1 MSGRKKLF
9 IFAIVISLLFHI
21 GLLFMVNHV
30 RWLFPAEA
38 VTGKPEYQD
47 IELTFPENKPR
58 PQPRTI
64 VENQNENNEV
74 PRNADLLSDKNS
86 SARNPE
92 KTQKTSPNNPMIKGN
107 SALVRDLSNLSA
119 PKRKWEP
126 IMPSGKR
133 AFSANALVGK
143 QVDRS
148 DKETNA
154 RKGRSGKNK
163 RWRTQSASRG
173 LNRFR
178 QRQFSVNEVG
188 ALSLSTY
195 KWAWAPY
202 INKLKYK
209 HRSVWFAPPAYNR
222 LGLIHGKTKI
232 FFEISRDGKLL
243 SLKVLEHSGHKS
255 LEEASVASIRSTF
268 PFLPLPP
275 DFPDEKLGITAT
287 LYYPDLRKGR

>member
-1 MSGRKKLF
+1 
-9 IFAIVISLLFHI
+9 
-21 GLLFMVNHV
+21 
-30 RWLFPAEA
+30 
-38 VTGKPEYQD
+38 
-47 IELTFPENKPR
+47 
-58 PQPRTI
+58 
-64 VENQNENNEV
+64 
-74 PRNADLLSDKNS
+74 
-86 SARNPE
+86 
-92 KTQKTSPNNPMIKGN
+92 MIKGN
-107 SALVRDLSNLSA
+107 SDLVRDLSNPSA
-119 PKRKWEP
+119 PQRKWEP
-126 IMPSGKR
+126 IMPRGKR

-148 DKETNA
+148 EDETDAQKGHFQKDKRRQPRA
-154 RKGRSGKNK
+154 
-163 RWRTQSASRG
+163 AARG

-178 QRQFSVNEVG
+178 QQQFSVNEVG

-209 HRSVWFAPPAYNR
+209 HRRVWFAPPAYNR

-232 FFEISRDGKLL
+232 YFEISRDGKLL
-243 SLKVLEHSGHKS
+243 TLKVLEHSGHKS

-268 PFLPLPP
+268 PFIPLPP